1 MATPRNRR
9 PGIGNVGS
17 YQVSGLPHL
26 TRSLMNNGD
35 ILTVNF
41 PSVTKNI
48 QLFVT
53 GANPVRVAFSTHGAE
68 VNAFGTFVE
77 VAGSGGGGGGAPSGS
92 LSMDVKCKTIHFL
105 ASNGQTGFQMVSSL
119 TGIEPGMMFELTGSG
134 INTK

>member
-17 YQVSGLPHL
+17 YQVSGLPHI
-26 TRSLMNNGD
+26 TRSLMNNTEQ
-35 ILTVNF
+35 LKVTF

-48 QLFVT
+48 QIFVT
-53 GANPVRVAFSTHGAE
+53 GANPILVAFDSIGAE
-68 VNAFGTFVE
+68 VNAFGNYLE
-77 VAGSGGGGGGAPSGS
+77 LGGGDAGTNAASGS
-92 LSMDVKCKTIHFL
+92 ISLDVKCKEIYL
-105 ASNGQTGFQMVSSL
+105 MAAAGQSGFQMVSSL

>member
-35 ILTVNF
+35 VLTVNF

-68 VNAFGTFVE
+68 INAFGTFVE
-77 VAGSGGGGGGAPSGS
+77 VAGSGGGS